1 MLLSEKPFIQQVWWN
16 DDGEALPLQRVP
28 PLLLDVGFLVV
39 ACDLH
44 SLASTYSV
52 VPESSSPFSQVELY
66 NHLSLSSRILLISV
80 SFWTKAF
87 TLDALHI

>member
-1 MLLSEKPFIQQVWWN
+1 MSLSEKPFIQQVWWN
-16 DDGEALPLQRVP
+16 DDGEAFPLQQVQR
-28 PLLLDVGFLVV
+28 LLPGVGSLVV

-44 SLASTYSV
+44 SLASTCSV

-66 NHLSLSSRILLISV
+66 NHLSLSSWILLISV

-87 TLDALHI
+87 ILDALHI

>member
-16 DDGEALPLQRVP
+16 DDGEACPLQQVQQ
-28 PLLLDVGFLVV
+28 LLPGGGSLVV

-44 SLASTYSV
+44 SLASSCFLV
-52 VPESSSPFSQVELY
+52 RESNSPFSSVELY
-66 NHLSLSSRILLISV
+66 NHLSLSSWILLISV
-80 SFWTKAF
+80 GFWSKAF